1 MKRILLISFT
11 AIFLLSACGSE
22 TETKPTNTVPDEN
35 ANVNEATPSPELGGT
50 LVLSGTSE
58 SLTIPCNQREV
69 ELDED
74 TTANTYTL
82 TGECKKL
89 LVDGVSNRIYVDK
102 VGEIEVLG
110 ASNKVYYGEGLDGK
124 APKIRKKG
132 TSLIVEKQKA
142 KEE

>member
-1 MKRILLISFT
+1 MKKIIVISLA
-11 AIFLLSACGSE
+11 AIFLISACGSE
-22 TETKPTNTVPDEN
+22 SETKRANTAPVEDS
-35 ANVNEATPSPELGGT
+35 NVNEAKPTPEMGGI

-58 SLTIPCNQREV
+58 SLMIPCNGREV

-89 LVDGVSNRIYVDK
+89 VVDGVSNRVYVDK
-102 VGEIEVLG
+102 VGEIQVVG

-124 APKIRKKG
+124 EPKITKKG

-142 KEE
+142 KEK